1 MTQLDPQSLQRS
13 ARDWLTQREAALRG
27 EIGSALQLEATHE
40 REVTDQKDEAGER
53 FQSGI
58 ASAEVERDLAEL
70 REVQAALKRL
80 DEGRWGLCQ
89 DCDEPIDPRRLA
101 VQPAAMRCAA
111 CQSAREQH

>member
-13 ARDWLTQREAALRG
+13 ARQWLTQREIALRG
-27 EIGSALQLEATHE
+27 EIGAAMQAEATHHE
-40 REVTDQKDEAGER
+40 HEVTDRKEEADER
-53 FQSGI
+53 VQSGI
-58 ASAEVERDLAEL
+58 ASAEIERDLGEL

-101 VQPAAMRCAA
+101 VQPAATRCAR
-111 CQSAREQH
+111 CQAAREH